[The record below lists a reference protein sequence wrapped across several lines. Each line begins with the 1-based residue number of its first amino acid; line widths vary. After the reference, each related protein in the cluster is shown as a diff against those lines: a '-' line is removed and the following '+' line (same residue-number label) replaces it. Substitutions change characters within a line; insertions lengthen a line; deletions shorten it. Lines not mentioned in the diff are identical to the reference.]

1 MKKMITALGLG
12 TALAFASQSASAQ
25 SFPTQPITIVVPFS
39 AGGPT
44 DTVTRLVAQAMGQD
58 LGQQVVVEN
67 VGGAGGTLGAARV
80 AHAEPNGYTLLLH
93 HIGMATTATL
103 YRELPY
109 NALED
114 FAHVGL
120 VTEVPMVMVGRRDL
134 EADTMAEVIAY
145 VREKGEDVMYAN
157 AGIGAASHLCGL
169 LFMNALETQMTTVP
183 YQGTGPA
190 LTDLMGGQVDLMCD
204 QTTNTTNQ
212 IRDGS
217 IKAFGVTVP
226 ERLESLPDVPT
237 ASESGLEGFE
247 VTIWH
252 GVYAPKGTPED
263 VVNRLSQSLKVALK
277 DPTVVERFADL
288 GTAPSPEA
296 DATPA
301 ALRAKVQ
308 SEIDLWRPIIEA
320 AGVYAN

>member
-1 MKKMITALGLG
+1 
-12 TALAFASQSASAQ
+12 
-25 SFPTQPITIVVPFS
+25 
-39 AGGPT
+39 
-44 DTVTRLVAQAMGQD
+44 
-58 LGQQVVVEN
+58 
-67 VGGAGGTLGAARV
+67 
-80 AHAEPNGYTLLLH
+80 
-93 HIGMATTATL
+93 
-103 YRELPY
+103 
-109 NALED
+109 
-114 FAHVGL
+114 
-120 VTEVPMVMVGRRDL
+120 
-134 EADTMAEVIAY
+134 
-145 VREKGEDVMYAN
+145 
-157 AGIGAASHLCGL
+157 
-169 LFMNALETQMTTVP
+169 
-183 YQGTGPA
+183 
-190 LTDLMGGQVDLMCD
+190 
-204 QTTNTTNQ
+204 
-212 IRDGS
+212 
-217 IKAFGVTVP
+217 TVP

-263 VVNRLSQSLKVALK
+263 VVNRLSQSLKIALK